1 MSLIAVWIAV
11 RVAGHATRKGTFA
24 AGVSVGLIAGFGRN
38 HGLYSAVAVLIVIT
52 VVSWHMSGRARL
64 SNLGSYILGIAVG
77 YLPIIAHCFFVPH
90 YFGALWDA
98 VSTELSSG
106 TTNIPLPIPWPWL
119 VSLQGR
125 SWPDAVQT
133 FGMSNLF
140 VAVPLTYAI
149 AVVVLI
155 RHFDQNDPAH
165 QLSLGAVAI
174 GIFYLHHAFSRA
186 DYVHLLEGIQA
197 FIPEVAA
204 LLAIAGRRVP
214 WIRPHAIL
222 TAGVLPPFLVW
233 NAIHQPRFELLV
245 SPPGAYSLI
254 DANGSTL
261 SVPQPIASAVTALR
275 EIKASDLKAGE
286 TMLIAPHW
294 PMAYAL
300 LRLRSPIWEIYH
312 LFARP
317 EAFQR
322 AEIAD
327 LEHARVAFAIFSD
340 PAIDGRNDRRMST
353 QEPIF
358 YKYLLDNYVPIESP
372 ALPAPYRLYRR
383 ATPFPPV
390 SKP

>member
-1 MSLIAVWIAV
+1 MAMSFMSL
-11 RVAGHATRKGTFA
+11 
-24 AGVSVGLIAGFGRN
+24 
-38 HGLYSAVAVLIVIT
+38 
-52 VVSWHMSGRARL
+52 
-64 SNLGSYILGIAVG
+64 
-77 YLPIIAHCFFVPH
+77 P
-90 YFGALWDA
+90 
-98 VSTELSSG
+98 
-106 TTNIPLPIPWPWL
+106 
-119 VSLQGR
+119 GR
-125 SWPDAVQT
+125 SWPNAVQT
-133 FGMSNLF
+133 FGMSKLF

-155 RHFDQNDPAH
+155 RHFDHNDPAH
-165 QLSLGAVAI
+165 QLSLGAVAV

-186 DYVHLLEGIQA
+186 DYVHLLEGIHGLHSGGGC
-197 FIPEVAA
+197 VACHC
-204 LLAIAGRRVP
+204 RTQEFR
-214 WIRPHAIL
+214 IRPHAIL

-233 NAIHQPRFELLV
+233 NAIHQPQFELLL
-245 SPPGAYSLI
+245 SPPGASSLI

-261 SVPQPIASAVTALR
+261 SLPQPIASAVTALR

-358 YKYLLDNYVPIESP
+358 YKYLTTMCRSKVPRCRRRTNSIVARRHFLPSRNPEFPRVKTLSKEIIS
-372 ALPAPYRLYRR
+372 ALPAGRTQKRFASEPGI
-383 ATPFPPV
+383 
-390 SKP
+390 